1 MDEKLSEENGQTL
14 PEEME
19 VTMTTQLECLVV
31 TPDDADTSSNTHTHG
46 EEAEDV
52 QADSTAAAPSSV
64 SVCKTEDS
72 DDDDSE
78 DSDRYFHRH
87 YAAITGSLFLDHS

>member
-14 PEEME
+14 PAHKEGEEEME

-31 TPDDADTSSNTHTHG
+31 TPDDADTSSNTQTHG
-46 EEAEDV
+46 EETGDV
-52 QADSTAAAPSSV
+52 QADSTAATLSSV

-78 DSDRYFHRH
+78 DSDRYLHRH
-87 YAAITGSLFLDHS
+87 TIL